1 MVEVEI
7 QHIALSRDSN
17 KYLVL
22 KAKDPG
28 DDRIC
33 PVMIGHFEAEAI
45 IETQG
50 NPKLHRP
57 KTHDLLLNTIN
68 DLGCTVEHVYVRSLE
83 DETFFADVTV
93 RQGDELR
100 DIDARPSDAIN
111 LALRA
116 RVPIY
121 IAEDVLDRVAR
132 DLRRVEDE
140 IEEAEETRHG
150 LRHEESSAPVTA
162 EQREK
167 LSAYSDLMET
177 LSLEESEGE
186 GPATRQ

>member
-22 KAKDPG
+22 KPKDPG

-33 PVMIGHFEAEAI
+33 PVMIGNFEAEAI

-50 NPKLHRP
+50 GPNQHRP

-83 DETFFADVTV
+83 DETFFADVTI

-121 IAEDVLDRVAR
+121 IADDVMDRVAR
-132 DLRRVEDE
+132 DLRRAEEE
-140 IEEAEETRHG
+140 IEDAEDTGRGH
-150 LRHEESSAPVTA
+150 RHEESSAPVTA

-167 LSAYSDLMET
+167 LSAFSDLMET